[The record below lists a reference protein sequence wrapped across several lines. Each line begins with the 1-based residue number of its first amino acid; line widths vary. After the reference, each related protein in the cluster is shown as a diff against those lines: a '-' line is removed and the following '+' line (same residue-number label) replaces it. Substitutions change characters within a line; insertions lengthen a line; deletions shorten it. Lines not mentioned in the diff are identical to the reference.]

1 LAYVRAGYIQPTAE
15 ELQQLGMYSYDGE
28 EGEEEEEEE
37 GEEEEG
43 EEF

>member
-1 LAYVRAGYIQPTAE
+1 MAYVRAGYIQPTAE

-28 EGEEEEEEE
+28 EGEEEEEE
-37 GEEEEG
+37 GEEEEE